1 MFRDIAGVTN
11 NETRSMKTLAL
22 WLLWISSI
30 GVAFYALF
38 AYLARPVGSTVH
50 PQMMAVYA
58 EHRVA
63 ILVHIFC
70 SVLTLMLGPPQ
81 FMPGVRKKWP
91 AAHRVIGRVY
101 LGLGVLGG
109 GLAGLYMAF
118 VAFGGAVST
127 VGFAMLAVLWLA
139 TGFAAF
145 TTARSR
151 RFAEHRRWM
160 IRNFALAFA
169 AVTLR
174 VQLGLCAAADL
185 EFESFY
191 PALAWTS
198 WIPNLLVAEFV
209 LRRNARA

>member
-1 MFRDIAGVTN
+1 
-11 NETRSMKTLAL
+11 MKTVAL
-22 WLLWISSI
+22 WILWISSI
-30 GVAFYALF
+30 GVAVYALF
-38 AYLARPVGSTVH
+38 AYLARPIGSTVH

-81 FMPGVRKKWP
+81 FLSGVRKNWP
-91 AAHRVIGRVY
+91 AAHRVMGRVY
-101 LGLGVLGG
+101 LGVGVLGG

-118 VAFGGAVST
+118 VAFGGVVST
-127 VGFAMLAVLWLA
+127 VGFALLALLWLA

-145 TTARSR
+145 TAARSR
-151 RFAEHRRWM
+151 RLAEHRRWM

-174 VQLGLCAAADL
+174 AQLGICAGAGL

-191 PALAWTS
+191 PTLA
-198 WIPNLLVAEFV
+198 
-209 LRRNARA
+209 